1 MKAFVTGGTGLLG
14 NNIIRLLMEQGY
26 EVKALARS
34 PKKAARLFGNLPV
47 TVVQGDMQ
55 DVPAF
60 APELAGCDVLFH
72 TAAYF
77 REYYQP
83 GDHWKTLEAINIAGT
98 MQLLAAAEQHGVGK
112 VIYTSSNGVIGAP
125 ASGQPGDETTPPDA
139 ISMDNLYFRSKVL
152 AERKID
158 EFLGK
163 SALPIVLILPAWMF
177 GPSDAAP
184 TTSGQIVR
192 DFLNRR
198 LPGIIDGGGAPVD
211 VRDVA
216 QAMINAVQRGKSG
229 ERYIVGGDTFV
240 SFAQLNQMLEDVSGV
255 PRPTLRIPYGM
266 SLVYAWFAETYSRV
280 TGKPTL
286 VTINGVKT
294 VRYRRLTNSAKAR
307 RELDATFRPLSETLR
322 DEVAWFRQHRPE
334 LLQRDQGGRVEQ
346 GHTRPNAAP

>member
-1 MKAFVTGGTGLLG
+1 MP
-14 NNIIRLLMEQGY
+14 I
-26 EVKALARS
+26 ARS
-34 PKKAARLFGNLPV
+34 CV
-47 TVVQGDMQ
+47 
-55 DVPAF
+55 
-60 APELAGCDVLFH
+60 AGCDVLFH

-83 GDHWKTLEAINIAGT
+83 GDHWKTLEAINVAGT
-98 MQLLAAAEQHGVGK
+98 MQLLAAAEQHGVSK
-112 VIYTSSNGVIGAP
+112 VIYTSSNGVTGAP
-125 ASGQPGDETTPPDA
+125 VAGQPGDETTPPDA

-158 EFLGK
+158 EFLQK
-163 SALPIVLILPAWMF
+163 SALPVVLILPAWMF
-177 GPSDAAP
+177 GPGDAAP
-184 TTSGQIVR
+184 TTCGQIVL

-216 QAMINAVQRGKSG
+216 QAMINAV
-229 ERYIVGGDTFV
+229 
-240 SFAQLNQMLEDVSGV
+240 
-255 PRPTLRIPYGM
+255 PRPTRRIPYGV
-266 SLVYAWFAETYSRV
+266 SLVYAWFAETFSRL

-334 LLQRDQGGRVEQ
+334 LLQGIREDV
-346 GHTRPNAAP
+346 